1 MYRICL
7 CDDDAIF
14 REQLKHK
21 ISQIAA
27 KNRLQISILEF
38 SSGQSMVFEL
48 ENAGEDIDIFFV
60 DVLMPGLTGIEAA
73 QKLREWENRA
83 QIVFFTSSKEHVF
96 DAFDVMPL
104 HYLIKQEVSEEM
116 IEKILLKGIAMAEK
130 SKAQSFL
137 YKVGHTVKRVCLRDI
152 VYFEIKNR
160 VVHMYC
166 MDNREEEFYQTME
179 KLERELQDKNFVRV
193 HRSYLVNLV
202 NIHSLET
209 KQLTCLNGMSVPI
222 GEKYLEQ
229 VRKDYS
235 RFILEETE
243 IL

>member
-1 MYRICL
+1 
-7 CDDDAIF
+7 
-14 REQLKHK
+14 
-21 ISQIAA
+21 
-27 KNRLQISILEF
+27 
-38 SSGQSMVFEL
+38 
-48 ENAGEDIDIFFV
+48 
-60 DVLMPGLTGIEAA
+60 
-73 QKLREWENRA
+73 
-83 QIVFFTSSKEHVF
+83 
-96 DAFDVMPL
+96 
-104 HYLIKQEVSEEM
+104 
-116 IEKILLKGIAMAEK
+116 
-130 SKAQSFL
+130 
-137 YKVGHTVKRVCLRDI
+137 
-152 VYFEIKNR
+152 
-160 VVHMYC
+160 MYC

-209 KQLTCLNGMSVPI
+209 RQLTCLNGMSVPI